1 MNLNLALYLESVETN
16 VNTTGLTVSSFRDRV
31 IADGGT
37 FEGADT
43 LYATLESLGGTFGD
57 AKVFKRVNL
66 FNDETVSITQV
77 IQDVKDISK
86 IFTEFTKTF
95 SIPADATNNRIF
107 KHYYNYDIDNGFD
120 GRFKIKAYIEINSIR
135 FNTGK
140 VKLEGVDLKDNKPF
154 AYRITYFGDTVNLKD
169 VIGEDKLN
177 ALDLS
182 AYNLNYNADTV
193 LEKLQETISTSDVIA
208 PFISHTRRY
217 YYDSV
222 NEGANDS
229 FENNCYYKNGA
240 GQGQNHGLLWSSL
253 KYGLRVSKII
263 EAIGLRYGITFSNN
277 FFNSTNLDYHNL
289 YLWLHRQKGNVQG
302 ALTGINPPEII
313 TYWNEDFGYNDYGY
327 MDDNTTFIVND
338 FGNQGYTNMRIE
350 PYTTNIVDEY
360 KLYVYRNGILFYESD
375 TLIGGGFITLGFPTS
390 GSYVT
395 YIQSQNVISFTKL
408 EYQLYY
414 TLEPPDPPNTA
425 IDVYSTTPFNT
436 NNEFIFDIAQQIPE
450 IKCID
455 FLTGIFKMFNLTAF
469 IEDGITVV
477 KTLDD
482 FYSTGDI
489 YDITKYVRVEQTS
502 VNVALPYKQITMG
515 YEDTGTLFALKHNQQ
530 FNYEWGKQIYQQEPN
545 TDGDIYN
552 IIAPFSHMK
561 FERLVD
567 EETNVQTD
575 IQWGYSANDNFNST
589 TGNYDAY
596 IGKPLLF
603 YPILVSGFEMS
614 YKKTDITHIPITS
627 FIVPSNSLSLD
638 PNISKVNINFKA
650 EVNEWTG
657 GQLFTDTLY
666 QKHYSEY
673 ISGIFNSKNRLTIIK
688 AVLPLSILTKFKLND
703 RFQIVDKVFRIN
715 KITTNLLNGES
726 DIELLN
732 EL

>member
-1 MNLNLALYLESVETN
+1 MNLNLALYLESAESNT
-16 VNTTGLTVSSFRDRV
+16 NTTDLIVSLFRDRV

-37 FEGADT
+37 FEGADSLFET
-43 LYATLESLGGTFGD
+43 LQSLGGFEG
-57 AKVFKRVNL
+57 VNLFKRVNL
-66 FNDETVSITQV
+66 FKDETVSITQV

-120 GRFKIKAYIEINSIR
+120 GRFKINAYIEINSIR

-169 VIGEDKLN
+169 LIGEDKLN

-182 AYNLNYNADTV
+182 AYNLNYNADVV
-193 LEKLQETISTSDVIA
+193 LEKLQANVSANDVIA

-217 YYDSV
+217 YYDTVSV
-222 NEGANDS
+222 GTTEN
-229 FENNCYYKNGA
+229 FENNLYYRNATGSNRV
-240 GQGQNHGLLWSSL
+240 QGLLWTSL
-253 KYGLRVSKII
+253 KYGLRISKIV
-263 EAIGLRYGITFSNN
+263 EAIGLKYGITFSND

-289 YLWLHRQKGNVQG
+289 YMWLHRQKGNVQG
-302 ALTGINPPEII
+302 ALTGINPPELV
-313 TYWNEDFGYNDYGY
+313 TSWNDDQGTNDYGY
-327 MDDNTTFIVND
+327 LYDNTTLLIND
-338 FGNQGYTNMRIE
+338 FGNQGYTNMKIRS
-350 PYTTNIVDEY
+350 YTANTVDEY
-360 KLYVYRNGILFYESD
+360 KLYVFRNGIQIYESVNF
-375 TLIGGGFITLGFPTS
+375 LGPSFINLGFPTS
-390 GSYVT
+390 GTYVT
-395 YIQSQNVISFTKL
+395 YIQAQNVISFTKL
-408 EYQLYY
+408 EYELQFTDL
-414 TLEPPDPPNTA
+414 PPNPA
-425 IDVYSTTPFNT
+425 ITLTDYYPTTSFNT

-450 IKCID
+450 IKTID
-455 FLTGIFKMFNLTAF
+455 FLTGIFKMFNLTAY
-469 IEDGITVV
+469 IENGITVV

-489 YDITKYVRVEQTS
+489 YDITKHVRVEQTS

-530 FNYEWGKQIYQQEPN
+530 FNYEWGKQVYQQDPN

-561 FERLVD
+561 FERLLN
-567 EETNVQTD
+567 EETFDQTD
-575 IQWGYSANDNFNST
+575 IQWGYSATDNFNAS

-603 YPILVSGFEMS
+603 YPVLTSGFNMS
-614 YKKTDITHIPITS
+614 FKKTNSTNIQISS

-688 AVLPLSILTKFKLND
+688 AVLPLSILTKYKLND
-703 RFQIVDKVFRIN
+703 RFQIIDKVFRIN

>member
-1 MNLNLALYLESVETN
+1 MNLNLALYLESAESNT
-16 VNTTGLTVSSFRDRV
+16 NTTDLIVSLFRDRV

-37 FEGADT
+37 FEGADSLFET
-43 LYATLESLGGTFGD
+43 LQSLGGFEG
-57 AKVFKRVNL
+57 VNLFKRVNL
-66 FNDETVSITQV
+66 FKDETVSITQV

-120 GRFKIKAYIEINSIR
+120 GRFKINAYIEINSIR

-169 VIGEDKLN
+169 LIGEDKLN

-182 AYNLNYNADTV
+182 AYNLNYNADVV
-193 LEKLQETISTSDVIA
+193 LEKLQANVSANDVIA

-217 YYDSV
+217 YYDTVSV
-222 NEGANDS
+222 GTTEN
-229 FENNCYYKNGA
+229 FENNLYYRNATGSNRV
-240 GQGQNHGLLWSSL
+240 QGLLWTSL
-253 KYGLRVSKII
+253 KYGLRISKIV
-263 EAIGLRYGITFSNN
+263 EAIGLKYGITFSND

-289 YLWLHRQKGNVQG
+289 YMWLHRQKGNVQG
-302 ALTGINPPEII
+302 ALTGINPPELV
-313 TYWNEDFGYNDYGY
+313 TSWNDDQGTNDYGY
-327 MDDNTTFIVND
+327 LYDNTTLLIND
-338 FGNQGYTNMRIE
+338 FGNQGYTNMKIRS
-350 PYTTNIVDEY
+350 YTANTVDEY
-360 KLYVYRNGILFYESD
+360 KLYVFRNGIQIYESVNF
-375 TLIGGGFITLGFPTS
+375 LGPSFINLGFPTS
-390 GSYVT
+390 GTYVT
-395 YIQSQNVISFTKL
+395 YIQAQNVISFTKL
-408 EYQLYY
+408 EYELQFTDL
-414 TLEPPDPPNTA
+414 PPNPA
-425 IDVYSTTPFNT
+425 ITLTDYYPTTSFNT

-450 IKCID
+450 IKTID
-455 FLTGIFKMFNLTAF
+455 FLTGIFKMFNLTAY
-469 IEDGITVV
+469 IENGITVV

-489 YDITKYVRVEQTS
+489 YDITKHVRVEQTS

-530 FNYEWGKQIYQQEPN
+530 FNYEWGKQVYQQDPN

-561 FERLVD
+561 FERLLN
-567 EETNVQTD
+567 EETFDQTD
-575 IQWGYSANDNFNST
+575 IQWGYSATDNFNAS

-603 YPILVSGFEMS
+603 YPVLTSGFNMS
-614 YKKTDITHIPITS
+614 FKKTNSTNIQISS

-688 AVLPLSILTKFKLND
+688 AVLPLSILTKYKLND